1 MADLS
6 LAFSNTI
13 SQGAVTSD
21 VSVTSAGTTVVT
33 QNAGT
38 TTKVTFN
45 YDSTT
50 VNQYVNKSK
59 TAILTNQPAGISALA
74 LDTPQYPYGDPYFE
88 NVVLPS
94 YLENIK
100 SNATVMPLTNL
111 DTYKYEGDFYGILNE
126 LDVPLAYHQIT
137 LRLNGFSD
145 TALYDR
151 SISTILV
158 PDTTQLDQIAAVYAN
173 TVPNPF

>member
-21 VSVTSAGTTVVT
+21 VNVTSAGTTVVT
-33 QNAGT
+33 QNAGSAR
-38 TTKVTFN
+38 KVTFN
-45 YDSTT
+45 YNSTI

-59 TAILTNQPAGISALA
+59 TVILNNQPAGINALS

-100 SNATVMPLTNL
+100 NNATIMPLTNL

-126 LDVPLAYHQIT
+126 LNIPMAYHSIT

-145 TALYDR
+145 TGLYDR
-151 SISTILV
+151 SITSVLV